1 MHKHLERLVK
11 AVKKGNDWT
20 DGEDTVSVS
29 RTGQTAGAAYEK
41 VRNAVEYEEEHLLR
55 RNAIRR
61 ILHRRRA
68 ADEEDSSISRGEAVL
83 TELIWAKYLPNKRV
97 PAAKIG
103 ELDKIVDK
111 YDQLLDSLAEDD
123 EGMYQYDWLLD
134 VMSTE
139 IEYAID
145 PPHSREALA
154 TLMFDHMRTEIV
166 WSVDDKL
173 DDQQKDMLTYVAI
186 HRALLKSN
194 LATLRYRV
202 FMLYFPKW
210 GSADTAL
217 IHKVEE
223 RLSTIIGAVE
233 EQIKHPYAD
242 QLYRLMRKYALVFW
256 SIEDVAKD
264 RPNEALEILAD
275 NDQLKRE
282 VTKAVSARYTKFRT
296 KLYRVVGRAVLFLFL
311 TKMLLAIILEVPY
324 DLYVL
329 GALEIFPLA
338 VNVAF
343 HPLFLTLIGVT
354 VRIPSKKNTKK
365 VIELVTRVLNK
376 QPGDQS
382 MNVVFNV
389 RRPWTH
395 GALGKFFT
403 LFYGVTFLF
412 SYGVIAWFLATIL
425 EFNVLSIILFLLFFS
440 LVTFFGIKI
449 RQSVREL
456 LVIERQGGIIGTMFD
471 FFMLPVVR
479 LGRWITLRA
488 RKINIFVFFL
498 DFIIEAPFKLGIE
511 MIEGWIA
518 FIKDKKEEL

>member
-11 AVKKGNDWT
+11 AVQKGNGWT
-20 DGEDTVSVS
+20 EGGDTVSVS

-55 RNAIRR
+55 RNAVRR

-68 ADEEDSSISRGEAVL
+68 ADEEDSSISRGEAVI

-97 PAAKIG
+97 PATKIV
-103 ELDKIVDK
+103 ELDAIIDK
-111 YDQLLDSLAEDD
+111 YDQLFESLDEDAEGV
-123 EGMYQYDWLLD
+123 ELYDWLLD

-145 PPHSREALA
+145 PPRSKEALV
-154 TLMFDHMRTEIV
+154 TLMFDHMREEIV
-166 WSVDDKL
+166 WSVDKGL
-173 DDQQKDMLTYVAI
+173 GDQEKDMLTYIAI

-194 LATLRYRV
+194 PATLRYRV

-210 GSADTAL
+210 GSADTAMV
-217 IHKVEE
+217 HDVEE
-223 RLSTIIGAVE
+223 RLGTISKAVE

-256 SIEDVAKD
+256 SIEDVVKD
-264 RPNEALEILAD
+264 RPGEALGILAD
-275 NDQLKRE
+275 SEQLKRE
-282 VTKAVSARYTKFRT
+282 VTKAVHARYGKFRT
-296 KLYRVVGRAVLFLFL
+296 KLYRVVGRAVLFLFI

-329 GALEIFPLA
+329 GALELYPLA
-338 VNVAF
+338 INVVF

-354 VRIPSKKNTKK
+354 VRIPAKKNTKK
-365 VIELVTRVLNK
+365 VIELVSRVLNK

-389 RRPWTH
+389 KRPWTH
-395 GALGKFFT
+395 GMLGKFFT
-403 LFYGVTFLF
+403 LFYGLTFLF
-412 SYGVIAWFLATIL
+412 SYGVIAWFLATVL
-425 EFNVLSIILFLLFFS
+425 AFNVLSIILFLLFFS

-456 LVIERQGGIIGTMFD
+456 LVVERQGGIIGTMFD

-488 RKINIFVFFL
+488 RKVNIFIFFL
-498 DFIIEAPFKLGIE
+498 DFIVEAPFKLGIE

-518 FIKDKKEEL
+518 FIREKKEEL